1 MIFKHSH
8 NLVRRGATVVESAI
22 AYLATFLLILGL
34 IVGGVGIFRYQEV
47 AALAREAAR
56 HACVRGYDYW
66 DETGNAAATGKSI
79 YTNVIEP
86 RAVSLDKTK
95 LSYAV
100 SWKNSNRVATPVAD
114 NGRAVGNTV
123 SVTVSYQWL
132 PEFWLVGPINL
143 SSTSTMQI
151 CY

>member
-1 MIFKHSH
+1 MRQRSQG
-8 NLVRRGATVVESAI
+8 LVRRGTTVVESAV

-56 HACVRGYDYW
+56 YACVRGSDYSE
-66 DETGNAAATGKSI
+66 ETGNTAATGKSV
-79 YTNVIEP
+79 YDSVISA
-86 RAVSLDKTK
+86 RAVGLDKTK

-100 SWKNSNRVATPVAD
+100 SWKNSNRVATPIAD